1 VNRID
6 GVKKPAALYVLKN
19 DIGEATDLAAKEPAK
34 AKELKA
40 AYDARNAGNI
50 PPRWAPVAKKK

>member
-6 GVKKPAALYVLKN
+6 GVKKKPAALYDLKN

-34 AKELKA
+34 ELKS
-40 AYDARNAGNI
+40 AYDAWNAGNI
-50 PPRWAPVAKKK
+50 PPRWVPFAKEK